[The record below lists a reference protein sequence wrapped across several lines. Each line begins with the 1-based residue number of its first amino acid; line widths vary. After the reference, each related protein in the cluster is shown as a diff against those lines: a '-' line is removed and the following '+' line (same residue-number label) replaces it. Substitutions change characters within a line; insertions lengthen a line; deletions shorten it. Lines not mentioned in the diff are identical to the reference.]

1 MDSVLK
7 FIIKLQADQGNV
19 VSVTTQTSQELDNIS
34 RKADGAG
41 ARIRKAFSFSNLK
54 SSLMSIPGMEFLTN
68 PYVMIGAG
76 LGAITKLGA
85 EAEQTSVAFRVLV
98 GNEKKAKDMLDEIT
112 KYANATP
119 FEKMDLIEDAKT
131 MLSFGVA
138 SNKVVTI
145 LQHLGDVSSGDKN
158 RMQALSLVFG
168 QVTAAGKLQGQDWH
182 QFISAG
188 FDPLRQLSEMT
199 GKSYAKLSEMMS
211 KGQITSNAVAAAL
224 QHATSK
230 GGMFFGMMKK
240 ESQTV
245 SGKFSTLK
253 DAIAEK
259 ALDMFHTINGPLNYL
274 LDLANKGVPKIFS
287 MLNNLFTIMANG
299 VKFIIQ
305 YRQEFAILAGVIAT
319 VWAVT
324 KAYGAALVIYHGVMT
339 AVTVVTKGWAAAQAV
354 LNFVMS
360 LNPIVWVV
368 AGIGV
373 LIATVVICWNKFAGF
388 RAVVLTVWDTL
399 KGFGNIIKTYV
410 IDRLQTLLS
419 GIGKVGD
426 ALARLFRGD
435 FKGAWSSAVG
445 GFKDIS
451 GISSAQK
458 VAGATR
464 NLVSGVSSTYKKN
477 YLYESLKG
485 TVSGSKSFRPSVIKQ
500 PEQKGSE
507 DYGQLFGSGTA
518 DGKKGRKGKRKGGR
532 NTAEAMATG
541 GTRNTSINV
550 RIGKFFDNI
559 NVMMADK
566 TDTAELQRIIV
577 QTMNRALAIA
587 TSTDR

>member
-34 RKADGAG
+34 RKAKMAGAG
-41 ARIRKAFSFSNLK
+41 IRNAFSFSNFK

-85 EAEQTSVAFRVLV
+85 EAEQTSVAFTTLV
-98 GNEKKAKDMLDEIT
+98 GSETKAKDMLAEIT
-112 KYANATP
+112 QYANATP
-119 FEKMDLIEDAKT
+119 FGKMDLVNNART
-131 MLSFGVA
+131 MLNFGVA
-138 SNKVVTI
+138 TGKVI
-145 LQHLGDVSSGDKN
+145 PLLKELGDISGGNKEH
-158 RMQALSLVFG
+158 MQALSLVLG
-168 QVTAAGKLQGQDWH
+168 QASAAGHLMGQDLM
-182 QFISAG
+182 QFNSAG
-188 FDPLRQLSEMT
+188 WNPLQDLAEIS
-199 GKSYAKLSEMMS
+199 GKSMAEVKEKMS
-211 KGQITSNAVAAAL
+211 KGQITFEDITKAM
-224 QHATSK
+224 QHATSE
-230 GGMFFGMMKK
+230 GGRFYGMMDAQSK
-240 ESQTV
+240 TV

-253 DAIAEK
+253 DTITSNVTDMFKKIKEPINSL
-259 ALDMFHTINGPLNYL
+259 LDMSINI
-274 LDLANKGVPKIFS
+274 VPKIMNIIS
-287 MLNNLFTIMANG
+287 VLFGKIISG
-299 VKFIIQ
+299 IKFIIQ

-360 LNPIVWVV
+360 LNPIVWLI
-368 AGIGV
+368 AGIGA
-373 LIATVVICWNKFAGF
+373 LIAAVVICWNKFAGF

-410 IDRLQTLLS
+410 IDRISTLLS
-419 GIGKVGD
+419 GLGKVGD
-426 ALARLFRGD
+426 ALSRLFHGD
-435 FKGAWSSAVG
+435 FKGAWQSAVAG
-445 GFKDIS
+445 YKDIS
-451 GISSAQK
+451 GISSARK
-458 VAGATR
+458 ISGKTK
-464 NLVSGVSSTYKKN
+464 NLVSGISSTYRKN
-477 YLYESLKG
+477 YRAESIQQK
-485 TVSGSKSFRPSVIKQ
+485 VSKSGKSFHPSVIKQ

-507 DYGQLFGSGTA
+507 DYGKLFGSGT
-518 DGKKGRKGKRKGGR
+518 DKKKKKKKGGR
-532 NTAEAMATG
+532 KTAEEMTTG

>member
-34 RKADGAG
+34 RKAKMAGAG
-41 ARIRKAFSFSNLK
+41 IRNAFSFSNFK
-54 SSLMSIPGMEFLTN
+54 SSLMAIPGMQFLMN
-68 PYVMIGAG
+68 PYVMISAA

-85 EAEQTSVAFRVLV
+85 EAQQTSVAFRVLV
-98 GNEKKAKDMLDEIT
+98 GNEKKAKDMLNEIT

-230 GGMFFGMMKK
+230 GGMFFDMMKK

-245 SGKFSTLK
+245 AGKFSTLK
-253 DAIAEK
+253 DAIKEK
-259 ALDMFHTINGPLNYL
+259 ALDMFHTINGSTNYL
-274 LDLANKGVPKIFS
+274 LDLATKSVPKIFS
-287 MLNNLFTIMANG
+287 MVNVLFTAIANG
-299 VKFIIQ
+299 IKFIIK
-305 YRQEFAILAGVIAT
+305 YRNEFAILAKVIIA
-319 VWAVT
+319 VWAIT
-324 KAYGAALVIYHGVMT
+324 KAYGTVLAVYHSIMT
-339 AVTVVTKGWAAAQAV
+339 VVTVATKGWAAAQAV

-360 LNPIVWVV
+360 LNPVVWLI
-368 AGIGV
+368 AGIGA
-373 LIATVVICWNKFAGF
+373 LIAVIVICWNKFAGF

-410 IDRLQTLLS
+410 IDRINALLS
-419 GIGKVGD
+419 GLGKVGD
-426 ALARLFRGD
+426 ALSRLFHGD
-435 FKGAWSSAVG
+435 FKGAWQSAVAG
-445 GFKDIS
+445 YKDIS
-451 GISSAQK
+451 GISSAKK
-458 VAGATR
+458 VSGKAKS
-464 NLVSGVSSTYKKN
+464 LVSGISSTYRKN
-477 YLYESLKG
+477 YRAESLQQK
-485 TVSGSKSFRPSVIKQ
+485 VLKSGKSFHPSVIKQ

-507 DYGQLFGSGTA
+507 DYGKLFGSGT
-518 DGKKGRKGKRKGGR
+518 DKKKKKKKKKGGR
-532 NTAEAMATG
+532 KTAEEMATG